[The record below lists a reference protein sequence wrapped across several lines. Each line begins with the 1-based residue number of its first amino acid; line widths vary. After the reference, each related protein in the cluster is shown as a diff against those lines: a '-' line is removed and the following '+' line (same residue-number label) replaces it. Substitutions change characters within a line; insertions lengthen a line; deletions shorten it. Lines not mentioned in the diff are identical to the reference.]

1 MLARDVKTRFAPE
14 GDPRAI
20 ARGLRAIIAAA
31 DQLIACPDLD
41 SLYYRA
47 VTIARDSL
55 GLERCGILIKDGEF
69 IRGTY
74 GTDIHGKV
82 LNEGFVKI
90 SRTARWTRKLFRRRG
105 LPWNVYEE
113 DHYTF
118 DGGKQRTCGHGWVV
132 ITPIV
137 SSQEQIGVLC
147 NDSAIT
153 DAPLDPTKQE
163 VVAVFCSLLGDIIQR
178 KRLEMKILE
187 VSEREQERIGV
198 DLHDGL
204 CQHLSATALAAGLLE
219 QKLIGRAPTEATA
232 ARRIVELLNQATSQ
246 ARNLAKCL
254 YPVALDTVGLA
265 GAIEQLA
272 QNAQTL
278 ADVKCRFECNRAP
291 TIRDAQV
298 ARHLYRIAQEATTNA
313 LKHAAADNIVIRLKA
328 QRGRITLTIED
339 DGTGIRSGSKT
350 GGIGLNIMAHRAEA
364 IGAALNV
371 AGNPTGGTIV
381 TCKYEER
388 RQNP

>member
-1 MLARDVKTRFAPE
+1 M
-14 GDPRAI
+14 

-41 SLYYRA
+41 GLYYRA
-47 VTIARDSL
+47 VVFARESL

-82 LNEGFVKI
+82 LNESFVKI
-90 SRTARWTRKLFRRRG
+90 SRTAPWTRKLFRRRG
-105 LPWNVYEE
+105 LPWSAYDE

-137 SSQEQIGVLC
+137 SSKEQIGVFC
-147 NDSAIT
+147 NDTAIT
-153 DAPLDPTKQE
+153 KAPLDRTKQE
-163 VVAVFCSLLGDIIQR
+163 VVAVYCSLLGDMIQR

-204 CQHLSATALAAGLLE
+204 CQHLSATSMAVGLLE
-219 QKLIGRAPTEATA
+219 QKLIGRSPTEAVA
-232 ARRIVELLNQATSQ
+232 ARRIGQLISQATSQ

-254 YPVALDTVGLA
+254 YPVALETVGLA
-265 GAIEQLA
+265 GALEQLVL
-272 QNAQTL
+272 NANET
-278 ADVKCRFECNRAP
+278 AEVECRFQCNRP
-291 TIRDAQV
+291 PMIRDAQA
-298 ARHLYRIAQEATTNA
+298 ARHLYRIAQEAVTNA
-313 LKHAAADNIVIRLKA
+313 LKHAGPRHVVIELSC
-328 QRGRITLTIED
+328 QRGRVRLSVQD
-339 DGTGIRSGSKT
+339 DGSGFAKDESKDA
-350 GGIGLNIMAHRAEA
+350 GMGLNIMAHRAEA
-364 IGAALNV
+364 IGSTLNV
-371 AGNPTGGTIV
+371 APGPSGGTIV
-381 TCKYEER
+381 SCTYEER
-388 RQNP
+388 RKNA